1 MKILFIS
8 HRIPYPPNK
17 GDKIRSFH
25 EIKYLSMRND
35 VHLACL
41 VDDPDDLSYTNQLE
55 KVCRTVD
62 VVSINPRK
70 EKVKSLLCLPTG
82 QSLSVSYFYS
92 DKLQQLIEHRLS
104 TVDFDVIFCFSSSM
118 AEYVFRSRTLNNR
131 LQEPQP
137 KTRNS
142 KLVTRRPKP
151 TVPKVRGGPGRA
163 PKLIMDFVDVDSDK
177 WRQYARY
184 ARWPFSWIYGLESER
199 LASYEQRVAQF
210 FDYSIFISKNEAEI
224 FNGTSQGPKN
234 IVTVPNGVDFLFF
247 KPSGSNAPSSE
258 SPTLLF
264 TGAMDYYANVDGVI
278 WFAQEVLPDLVK
290 RFPSLMFYIVGRNPT
305 PAVKALTSQSVKV
318 TGYVKD
324 IRPFYERA
332 TIYVAPLRMARGIQN
347 KILEAMAMG
356 KPVVTTS
363 KAFEGIEAVPEKDL
377 VIADE
382 KEEFIH
388 KIDLLLRNQNRLNSL
403 GESARKTV
411 EQNYSWERSMGLL
424 DKILASEEAPLE
436 AYQQKAHA

>member
-1 MKILFIS
+1 MKILFIC

-35 VHLACL
+35 VYLACL
-41 VDDPDDLSYTNQLE
+41 VDDPEDLSYTNQLE
-55 KVCRTVD
+55 KVCSTVD

-70 EKVKSLLCLPTG
+70 EKVKSLLRLPTG
-82 QSLSVSYFYS
+82 RSLSVSYFYN
-92 DKLQQLIEHRLS
+92 DKLQKLIDHRLS
-104 TVDFDVIFCFSSSM
+104 TVDFDIIFCFSSSM
-118 AEYVFRSRTLNNR
+118 AEYVFQSRLLKGRLHNR
-131 LQEPQP
+131 QLEN
-137 KTRNS
+137 RNS
-142 KLVTRRPKP
+142 RLVARDSKPGDPNPKSEIRNPKLV
-151 TVPKVRGGPGRA
+151 
-163 PKLIMDFVDVDSDK
+163 MDFVDVDSDK

-184 ARWPFSWIYGLESER
+184 AHWPFSWIYGLESER

-210 FDYSIFISKNEAEI
+210 FDCSIFISQNEAEI
-224 FNGTSQGPKN
+224 FNGSSQGPN
-234 IVTVPNGVDFLFF
+234 NVVTVPNGVDFLFF

-264 TGAMDYYANVDGVI
+264 TGAMDYYANVDGVV
-278 WFAQEVLPDLVK
+278 WFAQEILPDLLK
-290 RFPSLMFYIVGRNPT
+290 RFPSLTFYIVGRNPT

-332 TIYVAPLRMARGIQN
+332 TVYVAPLRMARGIQN

-377 VIADE
+377 LIADE

-388 KIDLLLRNQNRLNSL
+388 KINLLLRNQNRLNSL

-411 EQNYSWERSMGLL
+411 EQNYSWEQSMSLI
-424 DKILASEEAPLE
+424 DKILIPGEAPLE
-436 AYQQKAHA
+436 TYQQKAHA